1 MAEQVMANKA
11 LAAKAREEDFPIASL
26 FLPADKRQAV
36 MALYRFART
45 GDDIADDPGRPI
57 AEKLAWMDAAETAL
71 AGDGTA
77 LAGDESEAAPPVA
90 VELRRELLARG
101 LGSEHA
107 LAFLGAFRMDCETS
121 RYADWDALAGYYA
134 LSANPVGRFL
144 MDLFGEQPSLYF
156 MSDQLCTG
164 LGAITNLRDCREDLV
179 ELDRIYLPQ
188 DEMMATGLAED
199 DLRQTKSTAAARSMF
214 DTHLSQGETLLGQA
228 ESALGEIR
236 SSTLRRHTALAIAC
250 GRRLAAKL
258 RSDDLLAG
266 RIRLGKFDLAVCG
279 FRALW
284 A

>member
-1 MAEQVMANKA
+1 MAVQVMANKA

-71 AGDGTA
+71 T
-77 LAGDESEAAPPVA
+77 GDESEAAPPVA

-107 LAFLGAFRMDCETS
+107 LAFLGAFRMDCETG

-144 MDLFGEQPSLYF
+144 MDLFGEQPSLYV
-156 MSDQLCTG
+156 MSDQLCTA
-164 LGAITNLRDCREDLV
+164 LGSITNLRDCREDLV

-214 DTHLSQGETLLGQA
+214 DTHLSQGETLLSQA

-236 SSTLRRHTALAIAC
+236 SSTLRRHAALAIAC
-250 GRRLAAKL
+250 GRRLATKL

-266 RIRLGKFDLAVCG
+266 RIRLGKFDLAACG